1 MRHLC
6 LTVPLL
12 ASALGL
18 LACASAYANG
28 NIEKGKGLYVQHCA
42 ACHSV
47 DYNGAGPAHAGVFG
61 RKVGSVPNFAYSP
74 ALKASKLLWTEAN
87 LNQWLADPEKLI
99 PGQKMWMKVEE
110 STERQDLVA
119 YLKSLVKK

>member
-1 MRHLC
+1 VHRYSPTLA
-6 LTVPLL
+6 LL
-12 ASALGL
+12 ASAACL
-18 LACASAYANG
+18 LTHASAQANG
-28 NIEKGKGLYVQHCA
+28 SIEKGKGLYVQHCA

-61 RKVGSVPNFAYSP
+61 RKAGSVANFAYSP
-74 ALKASKLLWTEAN
+74 ALKASKLVWTEAT

-110 STERQDLVA
+110 ATERQDLVA
-119 YLKSLVKK
+119 YLKALNKK